1 MRTQDAIEHF
11 GGKKELAKALNVWP
25 QVIYQWGEFPP
36 ISRQYE
42 IEVKTCG
49 RLKALSDV
57 NESSDTIRSNPDK
70 A

>member
-1 MRTQDAIEHF
+1 MRTQEAIEHF

-42 IEVKTCG
+42 IEVKTG
-49 RLKALSDV
+49 GMLKALSDA
-57 NESSDTIRSNPDK
+57 NESGDTIRSDSDR